1 MELRAL
7 KEGEIEQWFDHL
19 SEVFP
24 TPRDYFVKH
33 WAHDPTSDYKDILVA
48 YDGEKGQVAST
59 MRIYRR
65 SFYLNGKTRYWQY
78 W

>member
-33 WAHDPTSDYKDILVA
+33 WAHDPTSDYKGILSKCEVTELFTEA
-48 YDGEKGQVAST
+48 L
-59 MRIYRR
+59 R
-65 SFYLNGKTRYWQY
+65 
-78 W
+78 